1 MSVRG
6 ASPFLAIKPQSPHS
20 ENRTTIAAVR
30 RALRAGRDL
39 HVTESTNTQSH
50 VDVAAVS
57 RAAGD
62 GPVLFDCDGLL
73 LDTETCW
80 TRAETALFARY
91 GRSYGLAEKEALIGS
106 TFDAAGR
113 IIGRLLDQPDRA
125 DSLWDELYALAT
137 EELACGADPMP
148 GAVALVAALR
158 GRRPIAVVS
167 NTPRELVLGM
177 LGQAGF
183 ADVFD
188 LVICG
193 DDVAEPKPAP
203 DLYLRACALL
213 DGNPADAIALE
224 DSSTGVASA
233 RAAGVYVIGIPT
245 LPTSRL
251 DADLLAP
258 SLDHPAVWQALKA
271 SQPLGS

>member
-1 MSVRG
+1 M
-6 ASPFLAIKPQSPHS
+6 
-20 ENRTTIAAVR
+20 
-30 RALRAGRDL
+30 
-39 HVTESTNTQSH
+39 HVTESTDIQSL
-50 VDVAAVS
+50 DTPAY
-57 RAAGD
+57 RTAGH

-80 TRAETALFARY
+80 TRAETTLFARY
-91 GRSYGLAEKEALIGS
+91 GRSYGLADKEALIGS

-113 IIGRLLDQPDRA
+113 ILGRLLDQPDRA
-125 DSLWDELYALAT
+125 DALWDELHALAT
-137 EELACGADPMP
+137 EELSRGVEPMP

-167 NTPRELVLGM
+167 NSPRQLVLAM
-177 LGQAGF
+177 LAQAGF

-188 LVICG
+188 LVICA
-193 DDVAEPKPAP
+193 DEVAEPKPAP
-203 DLYLRACALL
+203 DLYLRACTLL

-245 LPTSRL
+245 LPTARL

-258 SLDHPAVWQALKA
+258 SLEHPDVWKALKLT
-271 SQPLGS
+271 PP

>member
-1 MSVRG
+1 M
-6 ASPFLAIKPQSPHS
+6 
-20 ENRTTIAAVR
+20 IAAIR
-30 RALRAGRDL
+30 RAVRAGRVL
-39 HVTESTNTQSH
+39 HVTESTDTQSF
-50 VDVAAVS
+50 DTAVS
-57 RAAGD
+57 RIAGD

-113 IIGRLLDQPDRA
+113 IIGRLLDQPERA
-125 DSLWDELYALAT
+125 DALWDELYALAS
-137 EELACGADPMP
+137 EELSSGVEPMQ

-167 NTPRELVLGM
+167 NSPSEVVLRM
-177 LGQAGF
+177 LAQAGF

-193 DDVAEPKPAP
+193 DEVAEPKPAP

-213 DGNPADAIALE
+213 NGNPADAVALE

-233 RAAGVYVIGIPT
+233 RAAGVYVIGIPS

-251 DADLLAP
+251 DADLLAS
-258 SLDHPAVWQALKA
+258 SLEHPAVWQALRLT
-271 SQPLGS
+271 SPR

>member
-1 MSVRG
+1 M
-6 ASPFLAIKPQSPHS
+6 
-20 ENRTTIAAVR
+20 IAAIR
-30 RALRAGRDL
+30 RAVRAGRVL
-39 HVTESTNTQSH
+39 HVTESTDTQSF
-50 VDVAAVS
+50 DTAVS
-57 RAAGD
+57 RIAGD

-113 IIGRLLDQPDRA
+113 IIGRLLDQPERA
-125 DSLWDELYALAT
+125 DALWDELYALAS
-137 EELACGADPMP
+137 EELSSGVEPMQ

-167 NTPRELVLGM
+167 NSPSEVVLRM
-177 LGQAGF
+177 LAQAGF

-193 DDVAEPKPAP
+193 DEVAEPKPAP
-203 DLYLRACALL
+203 DLYLRACTLL
-213 DGNPADAIALE
+213 NGNPADAVALE

-233 RAAGVYVIGIPT
+233 RAAGVYVIGIPS

-251 DADLLAP
+251 DADLLAS
-258 SLDHPAVWQALKA
+258 SLEHPAVWQALRLT
-271 SQPLGS
+271 SPR

>member
-1 MSVRG
+1 M
-6 ASPFLAIKPQSPHS
+6 Q
-20 ENRTTIAAVR
+20 
-30 RALRAGRDL
+30 
-39 HVTESTNTQSH
+39 VTESTNTHSLN
-50 VDVAAVS
+50 ATVS
-57 RAAGD
+57 RTAGD

-91 GRSYGLAEKEALIGS
+91 GRTYGHAEKEALIGS
-106 TFDAAGR
+106 TFAAAGR
-113 IIGRLLDQPDRA
+113 ILGRLLDQPSRA
-125 DSLWDELYALAT
+125 DELWDELYALAS
-137 EELACGADPMP
+137 EELSSGVGPMP
-148 GAVALVAALR
+148 GAAMLVAALR

-167 NTPRELVLGM
+167 NSPREVVLAM
-177 LGQAGF
+177 LAQGGF

-193 DDVAEPKPAP
+193 DEVAEPKPAP

-213 DGNPADAIALE
+213 DGNPAGAIALE

-233 RAAGVYVIGIPT
+233 RAAGVYVIGIPS

-258 SLDHPAVWQALKA
+258 SLEHPAVWQALDVTP
-271 SQPLGS
+271 PLG

>member
-1 MSVRG
+1 M
-6 ASPFLAIKPQSPHS
+6 
-20 ENRTTIAAVR
+20 IAAVR
-30 RALRAGRDL
+30 HAVRAGRDL
-39 HVTESTNTQSH
+39 HVTESTNTQSL
-50 VDVAAVS
+50 DAAAS
-57 RAAGD
+57 RTAGD

-113 IIGRLLDQPDRA
+113 IIGRLLDQPNRA
-125 DSLWDELYALAT
+125 DALWDELYALAS
-137 EELACGADPMP
+137 EELSSGVEPMP
-148 GAVALVAALR
+148 GAAALVAALR

-167 NTPRELVLGM
+167 NSPKDVVLAM
-177 LGQAGF
+177 LAQAGF

-193 DDVAEPKPAP
+193 DEVAEPKPAP

-213 DGNPADAIALE
+213 DGNPADAVALE

-233 RAAGVYVIGIPT
+233 RAAGVYVIGIPS

-251 DADLLAP
+251 DADLVAP
-258 SLDHPAVWQALKA
+258 SLEHLAVWQALKLT
-271 SQPLGS
+271 PLR

>member
-1 MSVRG
+1 MTV
-6 ASPFLAIKPQSPHS
+6 
-20 ENRTTIAAVR
+20 AVR
-30 RALRAGRDL
+30 RAMRAGRDL
-39 HVTESTNTQSH
+39 HVTEPTDIQSR
-50 VDVAAVS
+50 DVTVH
-57 RAAGD
+57 RIAGN

-106 TFDAAGR
+106 TFEATGR

-125 DSLWDELYALAT
+125 DELWDELYALAT
-137 EELACGADPMP
+137 EELSRGVEPMP

-167 NTPRELVLGM
+167 NSPRELVLAM
-177 LGQAGF
+177 LAQARF
-183 ADVFD
+183 ADIFD
-188 LVICG
+188 LVICS
-193 DDVAEPKPAP
+193 DEVAAPKPAP

-213 DGNPADAIALE
+213 SGDPASAIALE

-233 RAAGVYVIGIPT
+233 RAAGVYVIGIPS

-251 DADLLAP
+251 AADLLAP
-258 SLDHPAVWQALKA
+258 TLEHPDVWQALKLTR
-271 SQPLGS
+271 PFG